1 MITLELIKA
10 CGDAFQFATPLLY
23 AEQHGKKNYYIL
35 AAPHRLLHV
44 VDEAQLALLE
54 FLPATEVEPEVIGFL
69 QGKGYDLERCPVK

>member
-10 CGDAFQFATPLLY
+10 CGDTFQFATPLLY

-44 VDEAQLALLE
+44 TNAAQLALLE

-69 QGKGYDLERCPVK
+69 LGKGYGLEKCPLG